1 MYEVRAGISASTDYI
16 FPDGQELF
24 FVLFFFFKIFSF
36 SFFGCRSFLKSSLNL
51 LQYSFC
57 FMLCFF
63 GHKACGILA
72 HQPGIEPAPTALE
85 GKVLT
90 PGPTA
95 KSLFLSS
102 NLLA

>member
-1 MYEVRAGISASTDYI
+1 
-16 FPDGQELF
+16 
-24 FVLFFFFKIFSF
+24 
-36 SFFGCRSFLKSSLNL
+36 
-51 LQYSFC
+51 
-57 FMLCFF
+57 MLWFF
-63 GHKACGILA
+63 GHKAHGILA

-95 KSLFLSS
+95 KSLFLSL